1 MNIFFNNNNNNNANL
16 FLPYTEIGASCHWS
30 VLKGSLK
37 HMHLMSTAPWSSLAL
52 KQSTI
57 KKKKK
62 ISQNYDNFIF
72 IFYVD
77 CLFLYFKNIF
87 KKFYF
92 ILFYFKLIYF

>member
-1 MNIFFNNNNNNNANL
+1 MNSFFNNNNNNNANL

-62 ISQNYDNFIF
+62 AKIMTTLSLFFMSTVYFYILKIYLKNFI
-72 IFYVD
+72 
-77 CLFLYFKNIF
+77 LN
-87 KKFYF
+87 
-92 ILFYFKLIYF
+92 

>member
-1 MNIFFNNNNNNNANL
+1 MNSFFNNNNNNNANL

-62 ISQNYDNFIF
+62 KTKIMTTLSLFFMSTVY
-72 IFYVD
+72 FYI
-77 CLFLYFKNIF
+77 LKTYLKN
-87 KKFYF
+87 F
-92 ILFYFKLIYF
+92 ILFYFILN

>member
-1 MNIFFNNNNNNNANL
+1 MNSFFNNNNNNNANL
-16 FLPYTEIGASCHWS
+16 FLPYTEIGASCHWR

-62 ISQNYDNFIF
+62 KAKIMTTLSLFFMSTVY
-72 IFYVD
+72 FYI
-77 CLFLYFKNIF
+77 LKIYLKN
-87 KKFYF
+87 F
-92 ILFYFKLIYF
+92 ILF

>member
-62 ISQNYDNFIF
+62 KAKNMTTLSLFFMSTVY
-72 IFYVD
+72 FYI
-77 CLFLYFKNIF
+77 LKTYLKN
-87 KKFYF
+87 F
-92 ILFYFKLIYF
+92 ILFYFILN

>member
-1 MNIFFNNNNNNNANL
+1 MNIFFNNNNNNNNNANL

-62 ISQNYDNFIF
+62 KAKIMTTLSLFFMSTVY
-72 IFYVD
+72 FYI
-77 CLFLYFKNIF
+77 LKTYLKN
-87 KKFYF
+87 F
-92 ILFYFKLIYF
+92 ILFYFILN